1 MEMTNKRRD
10 FALTQSSRARALAWR
25 PEAALLLVPT
35 ALLTYFA
42 AGDGTLPG
50 DVWMSRVVQ
59 DSFPTSFAWIV
70 QAVNAIGGTLGAILL
85 SVAVGLAF
93 FLRGHRSAGA
103 LVLATLAIRPVNSLL
118 KLAID
123 SPRPSGAKV
132 QILEFANGLGF
143 PSGHVMGATLFYGAI
158 AYLAPH
164 VCRSMALARV
174 VQGASIAMIVMMGI
188 SRIHVGAHW
197 PSDVIG
203 GYLWGSIT
211 LFLVIIAWNW
221 MRRTLH
227 RNDLSS
233 QSS

>member
-1 MEMTNKRRD
+1 MEMTNDRRD
-10 FALTQSSRARALAWR
+10 IALTRDSRSRAGAWR

-35 ALLTYFA
+35 AVLTYFA

-59 DSFPTSFAWIV
+59 DSFPASLAWIV
-70 QAVNAIGGTLGAILL
+70 QTMNALGGTLGAILL

-93 FLRGHRSAGA
+93 ILMGHRSAGA

-123 SPRPSGAKV
+123 SPRPSGANV

-158 AYLAPH
+158 AYLAPR

-174 VQGASIAMIVMMGI
+174 VQAASISMIVLMGI
-188 SRIHVGAHW
+188 SRVHVGAHW

-211 LFLVIIAWNW
+211 LFLVIVAWN
-221 MRRTLH
+221 RLRLLVRTS
-227 RNDLSS
+227 RLSNKPL
-233 QSS
+233 